1 MAAERAFAVLA
12 SQSDVVVVV
21 VVVVV
26 AVWWRETIVYCS
38 GKVWSI
44 VVIEPRT

>member
-12 SQSDVVVVV
+12 SQSD